1 MFRVPSSTPPSTP
14 GRSSRFNGPTTTPA
28 GPPPDESY
36 RAYDV
41 DKPYYGSFPESSPP
55 RHGLFEG
62 TGSGNIGTTTFGR
75 PGSGQRSRP
84 TSRPASGAF
93 GNSFHL
99 PSSPPHQPLH
109 RDDEREHHDDDHMDG
124 EEGEE
129 EEEEEEE
136 DDDDDMDDD
145 DDNNDYYEQD
155 QLAAQRRPK
164 TNSRL
169 SHSVVSRTST
179 TDLEPGP
186 TLVRPGAKQTQFDLV
201 ALAKGLA
208 PNADRAD
215 RAALQEPD
223 SVILDTERV
232 LQRVHD
238 SLHSDTPD
246 TRAGVLGEAARDLV
260 ALWHSAANTS
270 SNSSLSS
277 SRSGGSVGLSHA
289 SRLASL
295 LLNIHHPP
303 PVGHSQRTSALSLV
317 PRPDSQQYTPVP
329 KLLLHW
335 LNHTYSAV
343 SEVELVLKETRGYSR
358 HHSFWEAVQAS
369 AVRGNFGHTLQLLQG
384 ASLDVAE
391 SAQNDGLGDHGYTG
405 SHLRYANEA
414 VRSAISLLR
423 ECPAVASD
431 DWDVKGQDWSIFR
444 SRVHHVYNDLQE
456 LAEGDSVSRHG
467 VSQPFQAPHFGI
479 SHSQASFQL
488 SVSSRKAESRVPW
501 SVYEE
506 LRRLY
511 QLLLGNEEEILAI
524 SADWIEAVLGLT
536 IWWDGEEDDLAHG
549 SFAASR
555 RSLMRSQRL
564 RSVDVT
570 PLTAYCQRLSSS
582 FAAVVQNSDEEFS
595 VNVTDRFEVG
605 LACVL
610 DDNIEGV
617 LHILRAC
624 SLTAASAVA
633 EVASAGGWYKPTRGL
648 VGGFDRSDLMVL
660 SYNEQTRTGA
670 TKDDLQIAYASALS
684 TKRTITSH
692 DGRTS
697 KEGWELA
704 VQVLSRLDDSFTAS
718 QRMESIINDLPLDSA
733 DQVDKITQLC
743 HNMNLQSQAVSIALK
758 FADHLRAN
766 TQNYGDTLLYY
777 ARAHNTS
784 KIQEVLRV
792 LVAHCLIK
800 SIAYPPLVDLD
811 TSLNSLITS
820 PKQTLTKL
828 ATQDAEAA
836 SILSSQLSGYATI
849 RKFYDLRDEEVLL
862 KQGDKPS
869 HRPMARKRAA
879 ANALMVII
887 SSAASSIQGG
897 LYDAEMETVVQVD
910 VLLPLLGEAL
920 VFISQPKRTLTL
932 RHLCDLLA
940 VIEDFETTGALL
952 HNQCEEVLRTT
963 LAAAHGDPK
972 LPTPHALLQKSA
984 SALSAS
990 SYSLIGSQDFSQDGQ
1005 STDSS
1010 TVLVKSGKP
1019 DDPPRGWDWRRAFP
1033 KGATGGQI
1041 LSVLRLGISR
1051 EVARCFAEGEVVA

>member
-41 DKPYYGSFPESSPP
+41 DKPYY
-55 RHGLFEG
+55 
-62 TGSGNIGTTTFGR
+62 GTTTFGR

-124 EEGEE
+124 EEGE

-277 SRSGGSVGLSHA
+277 SRSGGSVGL
-289 SRLASL
+289 
-295 LLNIHHPP
+295 
-303 PVGHSQRTSALSLV
+303 QRTSALSLV

-456 LAEGDSVSRHG
+456 LAEGDS
-467 VSQPFQAPHFGI
+467 
-479 SHSQASFQL
+479 ASFQL